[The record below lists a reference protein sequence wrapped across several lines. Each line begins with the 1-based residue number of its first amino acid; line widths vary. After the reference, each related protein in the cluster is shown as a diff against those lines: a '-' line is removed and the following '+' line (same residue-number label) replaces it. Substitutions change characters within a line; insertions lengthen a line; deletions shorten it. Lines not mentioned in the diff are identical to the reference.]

1 MDRDIEL
8 WQKVKYDDLE
18 AFKELYNRYYTKLMY
33 IGRQLHCTDEVA
45 KDLVHDTFVEIYER
59 RKNIDIKSSFKF
71 YLVRCFK
78 SHLHRH
84 LKVLKRQLPMGKDV
98 EEIPFEFS
106 IEEKLIHEQM
116 DEYTRKK
123 ITQEVNQL
131 SSRQREAM
139 YYFYKE
145 GLDYDEIMQV
155 MSLKTRRSAQN
166 LVYESIR
173 ILRSR
178 FIPHKH

>member
-1 MDRDIEL
+1 
-8 WQKVKYDDLE
+8 
-18 AFKELYNRYYTKLMY
+18 
-33 IGRQLHCTDEVA
+33 
-45 KDLVHDTFVEIYER
+45 
-59 RKNIDIKSSFKF
+59 
-71 YLVRCFK
+71 
-78 SHLHRH
+78 
-84 LKVLKRQLPMGKDV
+84 MGKDV

-106 IEEKLIHEQM
+106 IEEKMIHEQM